1 MTVATAERLRR
12 LPPYLFA
19 EIDRLKAELI
29 AGGVDVI
36 NLGVGDP
43 DLPTPSHII
52 ERLAQTAKDPAN
64 HQYPSYSGMNDFRVS
79 VAEWYKRRFG
89 VKLDPLTEVLTL
101 IGSKEGLAHL
111 PLAFIDP
118 GDLALTPSPAY
129 PVYHIATMFAGGES
143 WFMPLLEKNGF
154 LPDLDAIPI
163 EVAARARLMFINYPN
178 NPTGATADRDFYE
191 RVVRFATQYDII
203 VCHDAAYSE
212 MAFGGYRPMS
222 FLEIPGAKEVGVEFH
237 SLSKTYNMTGW
248 RLGFA
253 VGNSG
258 VIEALGRIK
267 SNIDS
272 GAFNAIQWAGIAALE
287 GDQGPV
293 ADMQNI
299 YRERRDILIAGLK
312 KAGLHP
318 QIPKATF
325 YVWCPNPPGYSSK
338 GFTSLLLREAGIV
351 TTPGSGFGDPGEGY
365 VRMALTVPAERIRE
379 AVERILKLDLES
391 RPSGEKSSN
400 RSRK

>member
-1 MTVATAERLRR
+1 MAVVKAERVRR
-12 LPPYLFA
+12 VPPYLFA
-19 EIDRLKAELI
+19 EIDRLKEELI
-29 AGGVDVI
+29 ARGVDVI

-43 DLPTPSHII
+43 DLPTPPHII
-52 ERLAQTAKDPAN
+52 EKLAQTAKDPAN

-79 VAEWYKRRFG
+79 VAKWYKKRFG
-89 VKLDPLTEVLTL
+89 VELDPLSEVLTL

-111 PLAFIDP
+111 PLALIDP
-118 GDLALTPSPAY
+118 GDLALVPSPAY

-154 LPDLDAIPI
+154 LPDLDAIPP
-163 EVAARARLMFINYPN
+163 EVAGRARLMFINYPN

-191 RVVRFATQYDII
+191 RVVRFAARYEVT
-203 VCHDAAYSE
+203 VCHDAAYTE

-222 FLEIPGAKEVGVEFH
+222 FLEVPGAKEVGAEFH

-253 VGNSG
+253 AGNSD
-258 VIEALGRIK
+258 VIAALGQIK

-272 GAFNAIQWAGIAALE
+272 GAFNAVQWAGIAALE
-287 GDQGPV
+287 GDQAPV
-293 ADMQNI
+293 ANMQKI
-299 YRERRDILIAGLK
+299 YEERRDVLIAGLR

-318 QIPKATF
+318 QTPRATF
-325 YVWCPNPPGYSSK
+325 YVWCPTPSGYSSRD
-338 GFTSLLLREAGIV
+338 FTSLLLREAGIV

-365 VRMALTVPAERIRE
+365 VRMALTVPVKRIRE
-379 AVERILKLDLES
+379 AVERILKLDL
-391 RPSGEKSSN
+391 KQT
-400 RSRK
+400 